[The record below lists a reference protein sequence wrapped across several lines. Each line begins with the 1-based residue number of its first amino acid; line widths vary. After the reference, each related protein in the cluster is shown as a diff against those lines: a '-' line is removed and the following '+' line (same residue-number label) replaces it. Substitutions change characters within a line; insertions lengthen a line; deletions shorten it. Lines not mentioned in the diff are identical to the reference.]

1 VLIVEDEALVC
12 MLLED
17 LLSEIGCQVVATASN
32 VHGGLSLVRSVDFDV
47 AVLDVNLGDERSY
60 PIADLLIESDKP
72 FLFSTGFDRVE
83 DAYKRLPRIQKPFRQ
98 DDLERLLIKVML
110 RMNSAA

>member
-1 VLIVEDEALVC
+1 MIVEDEALVC

-17 LLSEIGCQVVATASN
+17 LLADIGCQVVAAASN
-32 VHGGLSLVRSVDFDV
+32 VRDALSLVGSVDFDA

-60 PIADLLIESDKP
+60 PIADLLMEIGKP
-72 FLFSTGFDRVE
+72 FLSSTGFNRVE
-83 DAYKRLPRIQKPFRQ
+83 DAYARLPRIQKPFRQ
-98 DDLERLLIKVML
+98 EDLERLLCKVVL